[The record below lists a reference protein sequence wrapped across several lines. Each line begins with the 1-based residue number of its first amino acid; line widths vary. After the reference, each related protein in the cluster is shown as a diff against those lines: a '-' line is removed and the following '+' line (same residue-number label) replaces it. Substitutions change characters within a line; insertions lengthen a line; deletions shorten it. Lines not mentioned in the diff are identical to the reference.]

1 MLNYQRV
8 IKPRI
13 DSQGWKWSGVDTTI
27 KVVYYYTGTKVFWEF
42 HFGSS
47 GILSM
52 QGRNYAWDR
61 LLRKLQIVF
70 LFKKTQKL
78 IGDLMISEHVCHKRS
93 IPWYP
98 HDHCFSTQSCWW
110 CYDAINPGDRRATR
124 NAWDTTAPIC
134 TRCFT
139 PKKPLDES
147 YLIVLTLLIPIRIN
161 SNSIHEN
168 RINIVIQVP
177 KNPILT
183 LI

>member
-1 MLNYQRV
+1 MIRGRHDNQSCILLHWHQSVLGVSLWQFRHTKYARAKLCLRPIVEKTADRV
-8 IKPRI
+8 LV
-13 DSQGWKWSGVDTTI
+13 Q
-27 KVVYYYTGTKVFWEF
+27 
-42 HFGSS
+42 
-47 GILSM
+47 
-52 QGRNYAWDR
+52 
-61 LLRKLQIVF
+61 
-70 LFKKTQKL
+70 KTQKL

-110 CYDAINPGDRRATR
+110 CYAINPGDRRATR

>member
-70 LFKKTQKL
+70 LFKKTQV
-78 IGDLMISEHVCHKRS
+78 DWWSVSMFVTNEVSQ
-93 IPWYP
+93 YP

-110 CYDAINPGDRRATR
+110 CYDAINRGDRRATR

-147 YLIVLTLLIPIRIN
+147 YRIVLTLLIPIRIN
-161 SNSIHEN
+161 SNSIQS
-168 RINIVIQVP
+168 IKIAF
-177 KNPILT
+177 T
-183 LI
+183 